1 MQNQMRLAN
10 DRLTKDI
17 VYPFANANFLAKHPP
32 LCIEGGEGVYVT
44 DGRGKRYI
52 DGQGGLWNV
61 NAGHGRPEIKQA
73 IVEQLDRLSFYSM
86 FGNTATMPMIELAEL
101 LCRLTAREGMKRVF
115 YSSGGSEAVEAAIKL
130 TRQFWRLS
138 QKPGRTKF
146 ISLQQAYHGVTL
158 GALSLNGKTAYRE
171 QYEPLLQ
178 GFFQVE
184 TPYLYRNPFTSD
196 PLELGRICAELLERE
211 IIYQGPDTVAAF
223 IAEPIQG
230 AGGVIVPPPNFWP
243 LVREICDRH
252 GILMISDEVV
262 TGFGRSGTM
271 FGCRTHGVKPDIM
284 VFAKGINSGYVPLG
298 ATMIN
303 ARVAAAFDS
312 DDNNEF
318 TPRAFMHGNTY
329 AGHPL
334 ACAAAVANLRIVE
347 QENLPANAAEV
358 GKYLLDRL
366 KELEPRHRNIGDVR
380 GMGLMIGIELV
391 ADKKTKRPF
400 ELAEGFGARIWER
413 CVEKGVLIRNLADTF
428 IISPPLTL
436 TKEHADVIVETFDKA
451 ISAVEGTI

>member
-1 MQNQMRLAN
+1 MQAMKSLAN
-10 DRLTKDI
+10 DTLTKDI
-17 VYPFANANFLAKHPP
+17 VYPFGNANFLAKNPP

-52 DGQGGLWNV
+52 DGQAGLWNV
-61 NAGHGRPEIKQA
+61 NSGHGRLEIKRA
-73 IVEQLDRLSFYSM
+73 IIEQIDKLSYYSM
-86 FGNTATMPMIELAEL
+86 FGNTTTMPSIQLAEL
-101 LCRLTAREGMKRVF
+101 LCRLTANEGMKRVF

-130 TRQFWRLS
+130 ARQFWRLS
-138 QKPGRTKF
+138 GQPERTKF
-146 ISLQQAYHGVTL
+146 ISLRLAYHGVTL

-196 PLELGRICAELLERE
+196 PIELGRICAELLERE
-211 IIYQGPDTVAAF
+211 IIYQGSGSVAAF

-230 AGGVIVPPPNFWP
+230 AGGVIVPPSNFWP
-243 LVREICDRH
+243 LVREVCDRH
-252 GILMISDEVV
+252 GVLLISDEVV
-262 TGFGRSGTM
+262 TGFGRSGSM
-271 FGCRTHGVKPDIM
+271 FGCRAHGVKPDVM

-303 ARVAAAFDS
+303 ARVAQAFDS
-312 DDNNEF
+312 NDDNEF

-329 AGHPL
+329 SGHPL
-334 ACAAAVANLRIVE
+334 ACAAALANLRIVE
-347 QENLPANAAEV
+347 QENLTANAGEV
-358 GKYLLDRL
+358 GTYFLDRL
-366 KELEPRHRNIGDVR
+366 TEIAPRHRNIGDVR
-380 GMGLMIGIELV
+380 GMGLMLAIELV

-400 ELAEGFGARIWER
+400 DLSERFGARIWDR

-428 IISPPLTL
+428 IISPPLILSWTCS
-436 TKEHADVIVETFDKA
+436 KA
-451 ISAVEGTI
+451 P